1 MTELFWKGAAGTL
14 IAAVL
19 GLALAKQGKDVALL
33 LSVLAGCMVLT
44 AAMTYLAPVMDFF
57 RRLQQ
62 AARLDEALLGVLLK
76 AVGISLV
83 AQIAGLICSDAGNA
97 ALGKALQ
104 ILAAAAVLW
113 ISLPLLEEL
122 LGLIEN
128 ILGEV

>member
-19 GLALAKQGKDVALL
+19 GLTLAKQGKDVALL

-62 AARLDEALLGVLLK
+62 AAQLDEALLGVLLK

-83 AQIAGLICSDAGNA
+83 AQIAGLVCSDAGNA

-122 LGLIEN
+122 LGLIEK

>member
-19 GLALAKQGKDVALL
+19 GLTLAKQGKDVALL

-62 AARLDEALLGVLLK
+62 AAQLDEALLGVLLK

-83 AQIAGLICSDAGNA
+83 AQIAGLVCSDAGNA

-113 ISLPLLEEL
+113 ISLPLLQEL
-122 LGLIEN
+122 LGLIEK

>member
-1 MTELFWKGAAGTL
+1 MRRPVERRKKPNLLQREGVVQVDW
-14 IAAVL
+14 
-19 GLALAKQGKDVALL
+19 KDVALL

-62 AARLDEALLGVLLK
+62 AAQLDEALLGVLLK

-83 AQIAGLICSDAGNA
+83 AQIVGLICSDAGNA

-122 LGLIEN
+122 LGLIER

>member
-1 MTELFWKGAAGTL
+1 MTDLFWKGAAGAL

-19 GLALAKQGKDVALL
+19 GLTLAKQGKDVALL
-33 LSVLAGCMVLT
+33 LTVLAGCMVLT
-44 AAMTYLAPVMDFF
+44 AAMTYLSPVIDFF
-57 RRLQQ
+57 RRLQIS
-62 AARLDEALLGVLLK
+62 ARLDSGLLLILLK

-83 AQIAGLICSDAGNA
+83 AQLAGLICADAGNA

-113 ISLPLLEEL
+113 VSLPLLEEL
-122 LGLIEN
+122 LTLIET